1 MCGFWVG
8 GVGGGGV
15 LGNLISF
22 MTFIVNRHRNRSEK
36 LPLTNCSAAI
46 SDIYIH
52 NHIHSDMLTLI
63 LFSAG
68 VSTHFATFKRTLNII
83 TYFRLFRGA

>member
-1 MCGFWVG
+1 VCGFWVG

-46 SDIYIH
+46 SDVYIYIC
-52 NHIHSDMLTLI
+52 IYI
-63 LFSAG
+63 YIYIF
-68 VSTHFATFKRTLNII
+68 II
-83 TYFRLFRGA
+83 IFIVIC